1 MYYNASVRRV
11 VLDTNI
17 LVAGLRSRDGASFSV
32 LNLVAVGHITP
43 LVTTALFL
51 EYEDVL
57 RRPEQ
62 MDVIRLAPAQLDRFL
77 AEFAALAEPVDVHF
91 VWRPQL
97 ADVKDEL
104 VLEAAINGRAD
115 ALVTHNLRDFGEPAK
130 RLGIRSI
137 TPGRL
142 LMELMS

>member
-1 MYYNASVRRV
+1 MRRV

-17 LVAGLRSRDGASFSV
+17 LVAGLRSREGASFAV
-32 LNLVAVGHITP
+32 LGLVAAGRLTP

-57 RRPEQ
+57 RRPEH
-62 MDVIRLAPAQLDRFL
+62 MNVVGLAPVQLDRFL
-77 AEFAALAEPVDVHF
+77 AEFAALSEPVDVHF

-97 ADVKDEL
+97 ADMKDEL

-115 ALVTHNLRDFGEPAK
+115 ALVTHNIRDFGEPAR
-130 RLGIRSI
+130 RLAVRAV

-142 LMELMS
+142 LMELSS